1 MNPNAPSAQAQP
13 VASPA
18 PPASAAAAP
27 AAATTPSG
35 VPPENDPFWQGKP
48 NPYRLLKAGQALMAS
63 PDPAQQTRGQELM
76 RQGQEIFKSIGE
88 TGMAGGAFVPGV
100 LEQKNM
106 IEAQKPIYQKFQE
119 DKQKFAQNY
128 DITRGQLGELSHI
141 YANFQA
147 GRSSEAQAEL
157 ASWAN
162 AAGFKLDQAAGFD
175 SAMKSAMLQAFDQVN
190 ASGLQK
196 APRASLREAILTVA
210 SPTKDP
216 AALRKIMADSMA
228 TLDYNHD
235 LYGSVNSYDTTKG
248 VTGFA
253 DSHKYEDYVAKAR
266 KEIPMFKGITP
277 ETLKNTT
284 GEDWPA
290 PAMPSGLPSGTK
302 YSPSTQKWWD
312 PSGKS
317 YNQDGTPG

>member
-1 MNPNAPSAQAQP
+1 M
-13 VASPA
+13 PA
-18 PPASAAAAP
+18 
-27 AAATTPSG
+27 
-35 VPPENDPFWQGKP
+35 ENDPFWQGQS
-48 NPYRLLKAGQALMAS
+48 NPYRLIRAGQALMAS

-76 RQGQEIFKSIGE
+76 RQGQEIFSQIGQ
-88 TGMAGGAFVPGV
+88 TGMAGGKLVPGV

-147 GRSSEAQAEL
+147 GRQAEAESDL

-162 AAGFKLDQAAGFD
+162 AAGFKLPQAAGFD

-216 AALRKIMADSMA
+216 AALRKIMSDSMA

-235 LYGSVNSYDTTKG
+235 LYGSVNGYDTTKG
-248 VTGFA
+248 VTSFA
-253 DSHKYEDYVAKAR
+253 DSHKYEDYVKKAQG
-266 KEIPMFKGITP
+266 EIPMFKGITP

-284 GEDWPA
+284 GESWPA
-290 PAMPSGLPSGTK
+290 PPMPSGLPSGTK

-317 YNQDGTPG
+317 YNADGTPG